1 MIGIFNLNRIKVEWP
16 SGLRRT
22 LGKRV
27 EVQISRGFESLLHY
41 KHHSCPEGWL
51 FLLVEIQTR
60 LKTQPRKIV
69 IRLSE
74 ADEVFG
80 VNTPGWAKLIQKKC
94 AENIFTATVSK
105 I

>member
-1 MIGIFNLNRIKVEWP
+1 MVARRAHNPKVIGSSPIPATKKSQSSDWDFQFNTKIVEWP

-51 FLLVEIQTR
+51 FFWGKFQTR
-60 LKTQPRKIV
+60 LKTQPRKID
-69 IRLSE
+69 IR
-74 ADEVFG
+74 A
-80 VNTPGWAKLIQKKC
+80 
-94 AENIFTATVSK
+94 
-105 I
+105 

>member
-1 MIGIFNLNRIKVEWP
+1 
-16 SGLRRT
+16 
-22 LGKRV
+22 
-27 EVQISRGFESLLHY
+27 
-41 KHHSCPEGWL
+41 
-51 FLLVEIQTR
+51 LLVEIQTR

-69 IRLSE
+69 IPLSE